1 MVLGEA
7 RYAGVANATAMRVA
21 CLLALVFAF
30 SGLVR
35 AQGREF
41 HEAYELAPNGVV
53 TVSNTSGNI
62 RVTGW
67 DENRVKVDAVKR
79 GGRED
84 EVELVEIRVTATR
97 ERIEIQTLY
106 PRGRQMNLSVDFD
119 LKVPRGAILEPI
131 NTASGNV
138 TILGPVQRVTAGS
151 RSGNLSATDINDAA
165 TLNSRSGNVTA
176 IRVKGELRAETSS
189 GEVVVEEAGGRV
201 YATSRS
207 GSVRAAR
214 VRDDITATA
223 QSGSVRLEKIGGRA
237 VVRSMSGGI
246 TIDDVGG
253 DVQAQTLSDSVT
265 VTNAR
270 GHVSANSVSSNVT
283 LRNVAGG
290 ARAITVSGSV
300 ELTDVKGRIDAGTTS
315 GGVRLTNVESRDV
328 SAKATSGEVRFVGPL
343 FEDGHYE
350 FESFSSN
357 VILLLPPDSQ
367 FNLSARSHSGAINTD
382 FPVTLGQGTTDTP
395 RGTLTGVVGKGGAE
409 VRAATFSGS
418 VYLKKATPQQK

>member
-1 MVLGEA
+1 
-7 RYAGVANATAMRVA
+7 MRVA

-189 GEVVVEEAGGRV
+189 GEVVVEEAG
-201 YATSRS
+201 S
-207 GSVRAAR
+207 GTTRLALNAA
-214 VRDDITATA
+214 
-223 QSGSVRLEKIGGRA
+223 
-237 VVRSMSGGI
+237 SGG
-246 TIDDVGG
+246 GWLG
-253 DVQAQTLSDSVT
+253 WA
-265 VTNAR
+265 
-270 GHVSANSVSSNVT
+270 SS
-283 LRNVAGG
+283 
-290 ARAITVSGSV
+290 
-300 ELTDVKGRIDAGTTS
+300 
-315 GGVRLTNVESRDV
+315 
-328 SAKATSGEVRFVGPL
+328 
-343 FEDGHYE
+343 
-350 FESFSSN
+350 
-357 VILLLPPDSQ
+357 SQ
-367 FNLSARSHSGAINTD
+367 ST
-382 FPVTLGQGTTDTP
+382 
-395 RGTLTGVVGKGGAE
+395 
-409 VRAATFSGS
+409 AATR
-418 VYLKKATPQQK
+418 ARRTPPPCSNGRSPCRKPMRD